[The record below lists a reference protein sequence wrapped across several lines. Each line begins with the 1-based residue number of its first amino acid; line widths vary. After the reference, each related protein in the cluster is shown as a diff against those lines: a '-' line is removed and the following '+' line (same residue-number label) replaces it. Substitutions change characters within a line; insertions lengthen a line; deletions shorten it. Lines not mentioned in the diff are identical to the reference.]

1 MAIIA
6 LGLAGL
12 IWGLACDRVSA
23 RWPAHEDAV
32 VRAVGWRTLVVAGF
46 GAVAMAALPARFPGT
61 EERLL
66 FGAWFAA
73 MILLMATD
81 LDQRVMPDVVTLPL
95 IALGALALAWGGDTL
110 VNRSPAWEAVAGA
123 VIVPG
128 LLLASSMP
136 FGAGALGL
144 GDVKFM
150 VGVGLMTG
158 LVRVVI
164 SLVAGALVGGAVV
177 GGLLVTRRIG
187 LRSYVPY
194 GPFLI
199 AGALW
204 ATLLPA
210 SQ

>member
-1 MAIIA
+1 MAVIA

-12 IWGLACDRVSA
+12 IWGLACDRISA
-23 RWPAHEDAV
+23 RWPAHENAV
-32 VRAVGWRTLVVAGF
+32 VRGIGWRTLVVTGF
-46 GAVAMAALPARFPGT
+46 GGVAMAALPARFPGV

-66 FGAWFAA
+66 FGVWFAA

-81 LDQRVMPDVVTLPL
+81 LDQRVLPDVVTLPL
-95 IALGALALAWGGDTL
+95 IVLGALALAWGGDSL
-110 VNRSPAWEAVAGA
+110 VNRSPAWTAVAGA

-128 LLLASSMP
+128 LLLAASMP

-164 SLVAGALVGGAVV
+164 SLVAGALVGGVV
-177 GGLLVTRRIG
+177 VAGLLVTRRIG
-187 LRSYVPY
+187 LRSFVPY

>member
-1 MAIIA
+1 MAVIA

-12 IWGLACDRVSA
+12 IWGLACDRISA
-23 RWPAHEDAV
+23 RWPAHENAV
-32 VRAVGWRTLVVAGF
+32 VRGIGWRTLVVAGF
-46 GAVAMAALPARFPGT
+46 GAVAMAALPARFPGI

-81 LDQRVMPDVVTLPL
+81 LDQRVLPDVVTLPL
-95 IALGALALAWGGDTL
+95 IVLGALALAWGGDSL
-110 VNRSPAWEAVAGA
+110 VNRSPAWAAVAGA

-128 LLLASSMP
+128 LLLASSVP

-158 LVRVVI
+158 LFRVVI

-177 GGLLVTRRIG
+177 AGLLVTRRIG
-187 LRSYVPY
+187 LRSFVPY

-199 AGALW
+199 VGALW